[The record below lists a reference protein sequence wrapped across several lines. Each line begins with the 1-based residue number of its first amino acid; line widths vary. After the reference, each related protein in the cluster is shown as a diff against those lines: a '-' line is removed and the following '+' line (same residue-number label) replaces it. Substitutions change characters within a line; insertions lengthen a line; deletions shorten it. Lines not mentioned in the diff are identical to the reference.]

1 MHQYLQLITQK
12 PTAWLGHG
20 AFAVNLVAL
29 LKPKM
34 TVDLGVD
41 FGYSTFCF
49 AYPQIGKVVGIDCF
63 EGDIHA
69 GQRSTYD
76 HVIKLRDHFKKYWNQ
91 TNVRFVKGYFEDVA
105 QSWEKP
111 IDILHIDGLHTYEA
125 VKQDFTT
132 WSKFLQPNGVI
143 LMHDTVSFPND
154 VGRFFKELPDYKFNF
169 QHTHGLGVWT
179 ASAETFERIRPL
191 LIEQ

>member
-1 MHQYLQLITQK
+1 MLPVVWRWSQPGSPPTQ
-12 PTAWLGHG
+12 PV
-20 AFAVNLVAL
+20 VNVTWEDAAL
-29 LKPKM
+29 YCNSLSAQEKLPPFYR
-34 TVDLGVD
+34 TEN
-41 FGYSTFCF
+41 
-49 AYPQIGKVVGIDCF
+49 GKVVGIDCF

-105 QSWEKP
+105 RSWEKP

-154 VGRFFKELPDYKFNF
+154 VGRFFEELPDYKFNF

-179 ASAETFERIRPL
+179 ASAETFERIKPL